1 MAQKKRIAFR
11 EDLTRR
17 IPDFRIRQ
25 LGAQYGVVQRKRKID
40 IVAFVW
46 TLILGFTTGTERTIA
61 GLRRAY
67 EKTTG
72 MSLAASAFYDRFSK
86 ELVDLLKA
94 LVADFVDDLVPP
106 QPRRDHICEAFLDL
120 LVVDSTV
127 IRLHDL
133 LEKSYA
139 ACRTNHTKA
148 AAKLHTI
155 INVTGRGL
163 RRIKITSQRVHDG
176 PVLRAGPWVKGKLL
190 LFDLGYYRFQLFER
204 ISARG
209 GYFLTRLK
217 EGANP
222 LITAVCSGTA
232 KDLVGRSLQDVLG
245 SLRRPVLDFE
255 VEVAFRRR
263 SYQGRRSGAR
273 ARFRLVG
280 IRNELT
286 KRYHLYVT
294 NLPVDTIVPDQIA
307 ALYSARWTVELF
319 FRELKHSYRIEQLP
333 SSKRHV
339 VEALL
344 YASILT
350 LAVSRRM
357 LQIVAARIKH
367 GVDRVPMERW
377 AIVFHAVAPDI
388 LLIVVGPRRIRR
400 FLWHR
405 VFLFLRHEAV
415 DPNVNRKLLT
425 QRVHD
430 SFVDKEAA

>member
-1 MAQKKRIAFR
+1 MAQGKSTTVRDELTTRI
-11 EDLTRR
+11 T
-17 IPDFRIRQ
+17 DFRIRQ
-25 LGAQYGVVQRKRKID
+25 LAAQYGVVQRKRKID

-46 TLILGFTTGTERTIA
+46 TLILGFATGTERSIA
-61 GLRRAY
+61 GLRWTY
-67 EKTTG
+67 EKTMG
-72 MSLAASAFYDRFSK
+72 VSLAASAFYDRFSK
-86 ELVDLLKA
+86 ELVDLFKA

-106 QPRRDHICEAFLDL
+106 QPGRDRICEAFLDL

-133 LEKSYA
+133 LEKTYA

-190 LFDLGYYRFQLFER
+190 LFDLGYYRFQLFAR
-204 ISARG
+204 ISAQG

-222 LITAVCSGTA
+222 IITAVHNSTA
-232 KDLVGRSLQDVLG
+232 SDFIGRPLQDFLG

-255 VEVAFRRR
+255 VEVSFRRR
-263 SYQGRRSGAR
+263 SYDGRRSGAR

-280 IRNELT
+280 IRNET
-286 KRYHLYVT
+286 SRRYHLYLT
-294 NLPVDTIVPDQIA
+294 NIPAETVVPQQIA
-307 ALYSARWTVELF
+307 TLYSARWTVELF
-319 FRELKHSYRIEQLP
+319 YRELKQSYRIDQLP

-344 YASILT
+344 YASILS

-357 LQIVAARIKH
+357 LKIVAAKIEH
-367 GVDRVPMERW
+367 GTDRVPMERW
-377 AIVFHAVAPDI
+377 AIVFHKAASDI
-388 LLIVVGPRRIRR
+388 LIVVIGPRRMRR
-400 FLWHR
+400 FFWHR
-405 VFLFLRHEAV
+405 IVLLLRHEAV
-415 DPNVNRKLLT
+415 DPNVSRKLLP
-425 QRVHD
+425 QRIYD
-430 SFVDKEAA
+430 SLVDKEAA

>member
-1 MAQKKRIAFR
+1 MARKKRIAFR
-11 EDLTRR
+11 KELTRR
-17 IPDFRIRQ
+17 IPDFRVRQ
-25 LGAQYGVVQRKRKID
+25 LGAQFGVVQRKRKID
-40 IVAFVW
+40 IVDFVW
-46 TLILGFTTGTERTIA
+46 TLILGFATGTERTLA
-61 GLRRAY
+61 GLRRSY
-67 EKTTG
+67 EKATG
-72 MSLAASAFYDRFSK
+72 VRLAASAFYERFSM

-106 QPRRDHICEAFLDL
+106 QPGRNQICEAFLDL

-133 LEKSYA
+133 LERSYA

-176 PVLRAGPWVKGKLL
+176 PVLRAGPWMKGKLL

-204 ISARG
+204 ISAQG

-222 LITAVCSGTA
+222 IITAVHTGTA

-263 SYQGRRSGAR
+263 SYQGRQSGAR

-280 IRNELT
+280 IRNEQT

-415 DPNVNRKLLT
+415 DPNVSRKLLL